1 MKVKWLGHA
10 SFAITADDGTCIV
23 TDPYEPGGFG
33 GAIGYGPITEK
44 ADVVTVSHD
53 HADHNY
59 VAGVPGAPTVL
70 KGAGAHEARGIG
82 FKGFETAHDSSGGAE
97 RGSNVIFTFTMDG
110 IAVCHLGDLG
120 HRLTAD
126 QIDDIGKVDLL
137 LIPVGGVF
145 TIDAERAAKVVSS
158 LAPKIVIPMHFKTAK
173 CGFDIDPV
181 DKFLEGQDNVEKV
194 GSSEVDVDVT
204 DVDNP
209 PKIVVLEPAC

>member
-70 KGAGAHEARGIG
+70 KGAGAHEARGID
-82 FKGFETAHDSSGGAE
+82 FKGLETAHDSSGGAE
-97 RGSNVIFTFTMDG
+97 RGSNVIFTFTMDD
-110 IAVCHLGDLG
+110 IVVCHLGDLG

-126 QIDDIGKVDLL
+126 QIDAIGEVDLL
-137 LIPVGGVF
+137 LIPVGGRWSQTLLEAYKDSGGRVGERTHGGCVF
-145 TIDAERAAKVVSS
+145 VPLIGED
-158 LAPKIVIPMHFKTAK
+158 
-173 CGFDIDPV
+173 GW
-181 DKFLEGQDNVEKV
+181 
-194 GSSEVDVDVT
+194 
-204 DVDNP
+204 
-209 PKIVVLEPAC
+209 